1 MKKLVFLILISN
13 YIIFNNIN
21 LSQVIAE
28 IETCNILYRGHKT
41 KFEIGFVGVEKN
53 VSLRCSNAIV
63 EKLGNNYFIT
73 AGTEKEAVI
82 EIIDNNTETVLK
94 AKKYYVEE
102 FPLPSLFTN
111 QNILYSQYLEPC
123 IKNEIFTILDWECKS
138 MDLFFKGRG
147 PILNDTIQRLI
158 SSGLDVNIV
167 ATVMN
172 ALGERVTLV
181 KQFEKNPLK
190 VKKYFNG
197 FISVIEKSEATKH
210 IFDYDDPFSIVS
222 LISTNYLTGYELMDS
237 LCVKRIIAENPDVNF
252 SKMRKNRFDEFS
264 LPLAKI
270 DTLGNKIYKMNNG
283 VLVEDL
289 YEPYEEYYDLK
300 NIDKIIVFEDT
311 LENQDGTKKLEII
324 KLGFA
329 KKYEKSKK
337 HDVIITLP
345 FSFVREIDAFKTI
358 VKLSKNEAHNLIS
371 DSNSFYY
378 KINFLNIGKSN
389 SLALLKKKSD
399 SLATI
404 NHTESVYDYYQTD
417 FQDGIYFKKY
427 PQYSN
432 YYSENVI
439 KSSIIPAN
447 FKFQTNNE
455 VYISKNFRCESFD
468 YQPRDYDGSPKQ
480 KIDSITGEP
489 LIAIDPST
497 GVPTVL
503 IEEIKR
509 KISYIYNDNP
519 NFYLQY
525 DFVNKND
532 SENGSSNAYV
542 ESIFVTTESPEL
554 KGELLTLRYDF
565 YKKSKILGSRGVK
578 FDFDPIINKYVLKNY
593 TSSLPC
599 FIELEKQLKKIKRL
613 NVNKTKDKKIINESF
628 NLDQLGNTP
637 INLIGVLPE

>member
-1 MKKLVFLILISN
+1 MKKIVFLILISN

-21 LSQVIAE
+21 LSQVVAE
-28 IETCNILYRGHKT
+28 METCNVLYRGHKT
-41 KFEIGFVGVEKN
+41 KFEIGFVGAEKN

-63 EKLGNNYFIT
+63 EKLGTNYFIT
-73 AGTEKEAVI
+73 AGTEKESLI
-82 EIIDNNTETVLK
+82 EIIDVNSEAVLK
-94 AKKYYVEE
+94 VKKYYVEE
-102 FPLPSLFTN
+102 FPVPSLITN
-111 QNILYSQYLEPC
+111 QNIIYSHYLEPC
-123 IKNEIFTILDWECKS
+123 IKNEILTILDWECTS
-138 MDLFFKGRG
+138 MGLLFKGKG

-158 SSGLDVNIV
+158 SSGLDVKLV

-172 ALGERVTLV
+172 ASGKRFTIV
-181 KQFEKNPLK
+181 KQFEKKPVN
-190 VKKYFNG
+190 VKKNFNG
-197 FISVIEKSEATKH
+197 FISIIEKSEATKH

-222 LISTNYLTGYELMDS
+222 LISTNYLTGYELLDS
-237 LCVKRIIAENPDVNF
+237 LCVKRIIAENPAVNF
-252 SKMRKNRFDEFS
+252 SKMRKNRYDEFS
-264 LPLAKI
+264 LPIAKI

-289 YEPYEEYYDLK
+289 YEPFEEYYDLK

-311 LENQDGTKKLEII
+311 LENLDGTKKLEII

-329 KKYEKSKK
+329 KKYQNSKK

-345 FSFVREIDAFKTI
+345 YSFVREIDAFKTI

-378 KINFLNIGKSN
+378 KINFLNKGKSN
-389 SLALLKKKSD
+389 SLAFFKKKSD

-404 NHTESVYDYYQTD
+404 NHTESVYNYYQTD
-417 FQDGIYFKKY
+417 FQDGIYFKRY
-427 PQYSN
+427 PKYSN
-432 YYSENVI
+432 YFSENVI

-447 FKFQTNNE
+447 FKFQTNNVE
-455 VYISKNFRCESFD
+455 YISKNYQCETFD
-468 YQPRDYDGSPKQ
+468 YQPRDYEGSPKQ

-532 SENGSSNAYV
+532 SENGSSNAFV
-542 ESIFVTTESPEL
+542 ESIFVTTNSTEL
-554 KGELLTLRYDF
+554 KGELLTFRYNF
-565 YKKSKILGSRGVK
+565 YKKSEILGKRGVNL
-578 FDFDPIINKYVLKNY
+578 DFDPILNKYVIKNY
-593 TSSLPC
+593 TSTLPC
-599 FIELEKQLKKIKRL
+599 FMELEKQLKKIKRL

-637 INLIGVLPE
+637 INLIGIQL